1 MLRASPAFSRL
12 ITASTLGVLLMGA
25 APAATAKEQ
34 APAKLE
40 RVLAKEKALLGDAKR
55 LRLRENIEG
64 LAAAFRDLVDE
75 GSEADRREAAEGEL
89 RALRL
94 LAHWSGTAS
103 DKKRAAEAEATL
115 KAKDKAKPV
124 EEAEVAPKKTKNA
137 EEAEAKVKPKAAEP
151 KAAEPSELD
160 RAIARAAAQRPLLER
175 VEVEPSADGVDL
187 VLPALPDLK
196 ARREVLGDRRSPR
209 VYFDLSPL
217 VAAKDALTTIAVD
230 HALVR
235 RIRVGQLDAKTVRV
249 VFDLAPGRAF
259 PKTMA
264 YVAGPSPRLS
274 INEPSAP
281 APLSAPGPVAG
292 ATTPP
297 ASAPKLAA
305 ATKVPA
311 KALTPPPAVE
321 TSSAAVDPLAALIE
335 IQSALDEA
343 WPAIGGVNPRAGA
356 TAPLNAFVPEG
367 SAKARERAR
376 KQAEEPAEESP
387 VELSIDRSALS
398 SKDRSGSVL
407 QIRRVVVDAGHGGKD
422 SGAVGKRGTKEKD
435 VNLAIAMAVGR
446 ALERRLGVEV
456 VYTRTKDVY
465 VSLEKRV
472 QVANASE
479 GDLFISVH
487 SNAHRNRKFAGI
499 ETYYLNTTANRY
511 ANRLAARENAA
522 EWSDAHLDAGDPG
535 ERVADDDV
543 GALPGGAIGQDLRL
557 LLADLAM
564 RSATEKSRRL
574 ATLVQASLVGQL
586 KRTFGEVVDLGVK
599 HALFYVLLGS
609 RMPSIL
615 IESGF
620 LSHPDEERRLA
631 DPVYQRSVADS
642 IVGGIERFVAERN
655 QIASRM

>member
-1 MLRASPAFSRL
+1 MLRASPAISRL
-12 ITASTLGVLLMGA
+12 ITASTLGVLLLGA
-25 APAATAKEQ
+25 APDATAKEQ

-40 RVLAKEKALLGDAKR
+40 RVLAKEKALLGDQKR
-55 LRLRENIEG
+55 LRLRENIED
-64 LAAAFRDLVDE
+64 LAAAFRDLADE
-75 GSEADRREAAEGEL
+75 GSESDRREAALGEL

-103 DKKRAAEAEATL
+103 DKKRAAEAEASLKSKSKAAEEPEATA
-115 KAKDKAKPV
+115 KAKD
-124 EEAEVAPKKTKNA
+124 
-137 EEAEAKVKPKAAEP
+137 KPKAAEEQKDKP
-151 KAAEPSELD
+151 KVAEGSELD
-160 RAIARAAAQRPLLER
+160 RAIARAAAQRPVLER
-175 VEVEPSADGVDL
+175 VEVEPSAEGVDL
-187 VLPALPDLK
+187 VLPPLPDLK
-196 ARREVLGDRRSPR
+196 ARREVLGDRRAPR
-209 VYFDLSPL
+209 VYFDLTPL

-249 VFDLAPGRAF
+249 VFDLAPGRPF

-264 YVAGPSPRLS
+264 FVDGAAPRLS
-274 INEPSAP
+274 INDPSAP
-281 APLSAPGPVAG
+281 AP
-292 ATTPP
+292 
-297 ASAPKLAA
+297 KLAA
-305 ATKVPA
+305 VAKAPA
-311 KALTPPPAVE
+311 KALAPPAAVE

-335 IQSALDEA
+335 IQSALDA
-343 WPAIGGVNPRAGA
+343 LGPPISGVNPSAGS
-356 TAPLNAFVPEG
+356 TALALETPSKP
-367 SAKARERAR
+367 RAR
-376 KQAEEPAEESP
+376 AQAEEGEESP
-387 VELSIDRSALS
+387 AELSVDRLALNA
-398 SKDRSGSVL
+398 KERSGSVL

-499 ETYYLNTTANRY
+499 ETYYLNTTTNRY

-535 ERVADDDV
+535 ERVADEDV

-586 KRTFGEVVDLGVK
+586 KRTFGDVVDLGVK

-642 IVGGIERFVAERN
+642 IVGGIERFIAERN

>member
-1 MLRASPAFSRL
+1 MLRASPAISRL
-12 ITASTLGVLLMGA
+12 ITASTLGVLLLGA
-25 APAATAKEQ
+25 APNATAKEQ
-34 APAKLE
+34 GSAKLE
-40 RVLAKEKALLGDAKR
+40 RVLAKEKALLQDQKR
-55 LRLRENIEG
+55 LRLRDNIES
-64 LAAAFRDLVDE
+64 LAAAFRDLLDE
-75 GSEADRREAAEGEL
+75 GSESDRREAAQGEL

-94 LAHWSGTAS
+94 LAHWSGTAT
-103 DKKRAAEAEATL
+103 DKKRAAEAEASLKGKDKPKAAEEAEASPKAKDKAKASEEAEASL
-115 KAKDKAKPV
+115 KAKDKAK
-124 EEAEVAPKKTKNA
+124 TA
-137 EEAEAKVKPKAAEP
+137 EEQKPKTAEELKPKAAEGL
-151 KAAEPSELD
+151 ELD
-160 RAIARAAAQRPLLER
+160 RAIARAAAQRPVLER
-175 VEVEPSADGVDL
+175 VEVEPSAEGVDL
-187 VLPALPDLK
+187 VLPPLPDLK
-196 ARREVLGDRRSPR
+196 ARREVLGDRRAPR

-217 VAAKDALTTIAVD
+217 VAAKEALTTIAVD

-249 VFDLAPGRAF
+249 VFDLAPGRPF

-264 YVAGPSPRLS
+264 FLAGAAPRLS
-274 INEPSAP
+274 INDPAAAP
-281 APLSAPGPVAG
+281 
-292 ATTPP
+292 
-297 ASAPKLAA
+297 APKLAA
-305 ATKVPA
+305 VTKPPA
-311 KALTPPPAVE
+311 KAPPPATPAAPVA

-335 IQSALDEA
+335 IQSALDA
-343 WPAIGGVNPRAGA
+343 LGPSVNGVNPSPVSSEGA
-356 TAPLNAFVPEG
+356 RGRLGRT
-367 SAKARERAR
+367 
-376 KQAEEPAEESP
+376 QAEAQDEESP
-387 VELSIDRSALS
+387 VELSVDGPALS
-398 SKDRSGSVL
+398 SKEPRSGSVL

-499 ETYYLNTTANRY
+499 ETYYLNTTTNRY

-535 ERVADDDV
+535 ERVADEDV

-586 KRTFGEVVDLGVK
+586 KRTFGDVVDLGVK

>member
-1 MLRASPAFSRL
+1 MLRASPAISRL
-12 ITASTLGVLLMGA
+12 ITASTLGVLLLGA

-64 LAAAFRDLVDE
+64 LAAAFRDLADE

-103 DKKRAAEAEATL
+103 DKKRAAEAEANL

-124 EEAEVAPKKTKNA
+124 EEAEAAPKKTKNA

-151 KAAEPSELD
+151 KGAEPSELD
-160 RAIARAAAQRPLLER
+160 RALARAAAQRPVLER
-175 VEVEPSADGVDL
+175 VEVEPSAEGVDL
-187 VLPALPDLK
+187 LLPVLPDLK

-264 YVAGPSPRLS
+264 FVAGASPRLS
-274 INEPSAP
+274 INDGGPAISAMNP
-281 APLSAPGPVAG
+281 PAG
-292 ATTPP
+292 ATAPTAP
-297 ASAPKLAA
+297 APKLAA

-311 KALTPPPAVE
+311 KALAPPPAVE
-321 TSSAAVDPLAALIE
+321 TSSAAADPLAALIE

-343 WPAIGGVNPRAGA
+343 WPAIGGVNSAAGA
-356 TAPLNAFVPEG
+356 SLEA
-367 SAKARERAR
+367 SAKPRERAR
-376 KQAEEPAEESP
+376 KQVEEPAEESP

-398 SKDRSGSVL
+398 AKDRPGSVL